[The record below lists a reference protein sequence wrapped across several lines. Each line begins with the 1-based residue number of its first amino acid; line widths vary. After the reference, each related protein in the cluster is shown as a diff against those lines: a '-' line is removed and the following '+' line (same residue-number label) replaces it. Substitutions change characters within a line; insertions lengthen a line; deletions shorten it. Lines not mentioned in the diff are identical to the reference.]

1 MAVSTP
7 DQWWPAT
14 PLRAAI
20 LALPTVFSGCATTSP
35 PPATWS
41 QLPEGTAAAEEAGEL
56 EHRRHILNG
65 FAGVA
70 QEDAEMEGYAL
81 GIDYEYRFSEL
92 FGVGAFTEV
101 IAGEGRAVIIGAD
114 LVWHAAEPL
123 ALFVGYGE
131 ERKDND
137 WEGVMRL
144 GGLYEFP
151 VGDGWTLSPTVA
163 YDFSLKHPDED
174 VLVFGLS
181 LGYAW

>member
-1 MAVSTP
+1 MAAPTP
-7 DQWWPAT
+7 SPWWRST

-20 LALPTVFSGCATTSP
+20 LSLPTLFSGCATMSP
-35 PPATWS
+35 QPATWA
-41 QLPEGTAAAEEAGEL
+41 QAPEGTAAAGESGED

-65 FAGVA
+65 FTGIA
-70 QEDAEMEGYAL
+70 QEDTETEGFAL
-81 GIDYEYRFSEL
+81 GVDYEYRFSEL

-101 IAGEGRAVIIGAD
+101 IAGEGRAIIVGAD

-131 ERKDND
+131 ERKDKE
-137 WEGVMRL
+137 WQGVMRL

-174 VLVFGLS
+174 VLVLGLS